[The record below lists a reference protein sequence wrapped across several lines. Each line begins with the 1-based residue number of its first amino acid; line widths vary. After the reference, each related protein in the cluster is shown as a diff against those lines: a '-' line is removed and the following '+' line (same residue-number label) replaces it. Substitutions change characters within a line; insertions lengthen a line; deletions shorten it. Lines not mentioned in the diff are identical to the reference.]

1 MIQRSCKPMIVAAII
16 SLLATPGT
24 TDAGVFN
31 RTKTM
36 TITYAW
42 GACSLDEL
50 EAYEVM
56 YPGYLPTADVTFYT
70 DGTFDAVDNATGQ
83 TGGGNYD
90 KRGRFVEITIAPDGP
105 FGTVQYVGRRISN
118 RVFAGE
124 VLVDG
129 VPWGYWKGSF

>member
-1 MIQRSCKPMIVAAII
+1 MIVAAIVTAI
-16 SLLATPGT
+16 LATPET
-24 TDAGVFN
+24 ADAGVFR

-42 GACSLDEL
+42 GACSLAEL
-50 EAYEVM
+50 EAYEIM
-56 YPGYLPTADVTFYT
+56 YPGYLPTADVTFYS

-83 TGGGNYD
+83 TGGGDYD

-105 FGTVQYVGRRISN
+105 FGTVQYVGERISPG
-118 RVFAGE
+118 VFAGE
-124 VLVDG
+124 ILVHG